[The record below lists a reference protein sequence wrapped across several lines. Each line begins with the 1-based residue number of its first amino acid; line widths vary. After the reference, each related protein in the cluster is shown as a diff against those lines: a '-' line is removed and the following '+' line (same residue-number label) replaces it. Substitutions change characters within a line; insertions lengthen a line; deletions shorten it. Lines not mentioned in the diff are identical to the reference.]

1 MKKLITALAMSF
13 GLMAIAG
20 AASPLSACDMQNKKD
35 KGQMTSTSVDKKDG
49 TAQAQPKPETKSEK
63 KPNS

>member
-1 MKKLITALAMSF
+1 MKKLSTALAMSF
-13 GLMAIAG
+13 GLVAILG
-20 AASPLSACDMQNKKD
+20 SASPLHACDMQNKKD

-49 TAQAQPKPETKSEK
+49 TAQAQPKTDVKPEK